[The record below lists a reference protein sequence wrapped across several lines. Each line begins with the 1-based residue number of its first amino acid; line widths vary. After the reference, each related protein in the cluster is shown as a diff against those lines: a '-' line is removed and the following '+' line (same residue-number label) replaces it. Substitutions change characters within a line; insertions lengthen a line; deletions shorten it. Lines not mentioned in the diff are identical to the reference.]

1 MEPIT
6 WVILAPFVGILIGI
20 VLRTFYPLYTARMSA
35 IKEGV
40 EPPGFDKQYL
50 LPPLATVAL
59 DVGAFA
65 FAAATQPDYLV
76 QFTSLAMI
84 PAIGVGY
91 GLQGFVR
98 ETQKLLVAV
107 LK

>member
-6 WVILAPFVGILIGI
+6 WVAIAPFVGILIGI
-20 VLRTFYPLYTARMSA
+20 ILRTFYPLYTARMEA
-35 IKEGV
+35 IKAGI

-59 DVGAFA
+59 DIGAFA
-65 FAAATQPDYLV
+65 FASVTQAGYIEQFATM
-76 QFTSLAMI
+76 AII

-91 GLQGFVR
+91 GLQDLVR
-98 ETQKLLVAV
+98 ETQKLVKV
-107 LK
+107 LLR